1 MVTGG
6 GPEVAA
12 IMGRQG
18 VPLTVLAFS
27 EPDACAT
34 LRGKA

>member
-6 GPEVAA
+6 GPDVVA
-12 IMGRQG
+12 IMGRQR

-27 EPDACAT
+27 KPDACAS
-34 LRGKA
+34 LKEKA